1 MIIWIWLFLAL
12 LLILSAAGLLWFVA
26 QHPRIKE
33 TLKAL
38 SNSDTGFAPQGT
50 EPKASKKNYQI
61 ELWKWETMHDE
72 NVCQDCLERSTWPA
86 MDIADWMKEGM
97 PRTPEAETKCSENC
111 RCQLVRYYP
120 GVSANKK
127 YFNQS

>member
-1 MIIWIWLFLAL
+1 MIIFVWFLVLGL
-12 LLILSAAGLLWFVA
+12 LLLATATLAWFLLHHPGLKILQNGLPAGLKDIGSNN
-26 QHPRIKE
+26 PRH
-33 TLKAL
+33 
-38 SNSDTGFAPQGT
+38 
-50 EPKASKKNYQI
+50 NYQA

-72 NVCQDCLERSTWPA
+72 NVCKDCLERSTWPA

-120 GVSANKK
+120 GVYANKK